1 MTHRRVTPFV
11 LFLWMLLG
19 PAMVSG
25 QAPASSPEPGRL
37 KPASTE
43 DAPDSR
49 VRRTALFLSGA
60 AIGLLAHETGHLAF
74 DVAFDADPR
83 SKRVDFHGIP
93 FFART
98 HRKQLSPR
106 REAIVSSAG
115 FWVQHA
121 TDEWGAIVLAPALLD
136 TWRYFHPESKAAAW
150 LSRGVKIG
158 MVALA
163 VR

>member
-1 MTHRRVTPFV
+1 VTHRRVTPFV

-37 KPASTE
+37 EPASTE

-49 VRRTALFLSGA
+49 VRR
-60 AIGLLAHETGHLAF
+60 
-74 DVAFDADPR
+74 
-83 SKRVDFHGIP
+83 IP
-93 FFART
+93 FFALT

-121 TDEWGAIVLAPALLD
+121 TDEWGAIVPAPALLD

>member
-1 MTHRRVTPFV
+1 
-11 LFLWMLLG
+11 
-19 PAMVSG
+19 MVSG

-37 KPASTE
+37 EPASTE

-49 VRRTALFLSGA
+49 VRR
-60 AIGLLAHETGHLAF
+60 
-74 DVAFDADPR
+74 
-83 SKRVDFHGIP
+83 IP

-150 LSRGVKIG
+150 LSRGVNIG